1 MNITVLR
8 NFNNYMNRI
17 VKGFETL
24 AEYTAK
30 YESLTFTNINF
41 IPGDDITTTQ
51 VLNISDGW
59 TPDYLITTDDN
70 GDIVSRWFVLECS
83 RNRGSQYYLQLRRD
97 IIYDKLNTVINS
109 PCFVQKG
116 FVNKSNPLIY
126 NKEGMVFN
134 QIKTKEY
141 PIMDNTETA

>member
-30 YESLTFTNINF
+30 YESLTFNNINF

-51 VLNISDGW
+51 VLNISD
-59 TPDYLITTDDN
+59 N
-70 GDIVSRWFVLECS
+70 
-83 RNRGSQYYLQLRRD
+83 
-97 IIYDKLNTVINS
+97 
-109 PCFVQKG
+109 
-116 FVNKSNPLIY
+116 
-126 NKEGMVFN
+126 
-134 QIKTKEY
+134 
-141 PIMDNTETA
+141 